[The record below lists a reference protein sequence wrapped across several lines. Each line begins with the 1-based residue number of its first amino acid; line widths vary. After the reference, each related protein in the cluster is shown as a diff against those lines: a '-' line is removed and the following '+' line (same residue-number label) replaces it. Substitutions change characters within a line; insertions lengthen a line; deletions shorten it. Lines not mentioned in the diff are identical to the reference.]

1 MFAKVGDT
9 IIWEEHIANILGILI
24 VSDLSCNDQVKMI
37 CKNVSQ
43 NLSAI
48 SRMTDIISVE
58 RRNTLLNAF
67 LDASSAKC
75 SSI

>member
-1 MFAKVGDT
+1 MFVKVGDT

-24 VSDLSCNDQVKMI
+24 DSDLSCNDQVKMI

-48 SRMTDIISVE
+48 SRMTDIISTE
-58 RRNTLLNAF
+58 KRKTLLNAF
-67 LDASSAKC
+67 VES
-75 SSI
+75 